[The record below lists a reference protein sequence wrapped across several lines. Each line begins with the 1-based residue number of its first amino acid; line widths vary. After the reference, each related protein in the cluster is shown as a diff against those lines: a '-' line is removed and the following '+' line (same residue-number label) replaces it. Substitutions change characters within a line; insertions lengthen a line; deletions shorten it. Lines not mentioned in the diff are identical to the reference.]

1 MSWVI
6 TGSEKTPVDPQFTS
20 VALLLHAESLADSS
34 RHNRTITANGQ
45 AAVSTTQKK
54 FGNSSFVFDGSGDW
68 LSVAY
73 GPDLDLTSGDFTI
86 EAWIWRNVSSANQG
100 VFSTRTGAF
109 GATLTIDADK
119 PRFDIIGT
127 VANVVSPSNFP
138 TEQWSHLAVSRQGSS
153 FRLFFDGTQVATST
167 SAVTGIPS
175 TAAAVGA
182 RDANGNNALNGYIDE
197 FRVTKGIAR
206 YTTNF
211 TPPTAPFPD
220 I

>member
-1 MSWVI
+1 MSWIV

-100 VFSTRTGAF
+100 VFATRTGSTGVIF
-109 GATLTIDADK
+109 TIDNNK
-119 PRFDIIGT
+119 PLFSIVGT
-127 VANVVSPSNFP
+127 TVSLNSPSDFP
-138 TEQWSHLAVSRQGSS
+138 TEQWAHLSVTREGSV
-153 FRLFFDGTQVATST
+153 FRLFISGTQVVTTTNAATG
-167 SAVTGIPS
+167 VPG
-175 TAAAVGA
+175 TAAAVGS
-182 RDANGNNALNGYIDE
+182 RDSGGGSSLNGYIDE
-197 FRVTKGIAR
+197 LRITKGIAR
-206 YTTNF
+206 YTANF